1 MPPVG
6 DFARVAGS
14 SREVTIGGASY
25 RVVSLDDL
33 LAVKE
38 HVGRPKDKLVAIEL
52 RAIRERQG

>member
-1 MPPVG
+1 
-6 DFARVAGS
+6 
-14 SREVTIGGASY
+14 VTIGGASY

-38 HVGRPKDKLVAIEL
+38 HVGRPKDKLVAIEM